1 MSRIECVDKIS
12 DELDKQWLDDG
23 MAYETSHG
31 VDWNYKEFSLVIYSD
46 DNKPCGV
53 LVAYTVFA
61 EIYVENLWV
70 DSAYRNRGY
79 GRKLLQDLED
89 RFKGQGFNNINL
101 CTSAFQAPEFYKKC
115 GFTEEFTRVNKVN
128 PKLSKTFFVKFF
140 NEELQT
146 QGCLET

>member
-1 MSRIECVDKIS
+1 MSLEVSSPLMVAFLGEVLNDQAQKNHRTCFEIFEGIYMSRIECVDKIS

-70 DSAYRNRGY
+70 DSA
-79 GRKLLQDLED
+79 
-89 RFKGQGFNNINL
+89 
-101 CTSAFQAPEFYKKC
+101 
-115 GFTEEFTRVNKVN
+115 FT
-128 PKLSKTFFVKFF
+128 
-140 NEELQT
+140 
-146 QGCLET
+146 